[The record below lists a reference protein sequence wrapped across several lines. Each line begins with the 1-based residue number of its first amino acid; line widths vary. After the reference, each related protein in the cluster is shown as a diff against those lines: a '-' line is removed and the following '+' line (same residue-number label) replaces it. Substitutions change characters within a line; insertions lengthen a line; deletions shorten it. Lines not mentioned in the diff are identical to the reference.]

1 MEIKFLVNIKNYK
14 DVIGQSGDLLD
25 AVKIISKINEVFK
38 SDKVDDNDLI

>member
-14 DVIGQSGDLLD
+14 DVIRQSGDF
-25 AVKIISKINEVFK
+25 KIISKINEVFK